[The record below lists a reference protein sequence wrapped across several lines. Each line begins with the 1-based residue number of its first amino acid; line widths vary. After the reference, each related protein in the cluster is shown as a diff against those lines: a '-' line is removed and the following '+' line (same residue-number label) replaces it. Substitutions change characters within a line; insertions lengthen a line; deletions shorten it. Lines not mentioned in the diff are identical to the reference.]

1 MAKRRSNQASL
12 MLLLST
18 LSIFTAVSR
27 NDINPKT
34 GKVSAFVDKCK
45 SAQTC
50 YKSYDLY
57 DRIIQGKN

>member
-1 MAKRRSNQASL
+1 

-34 GKVSAFVDKCK
+34 GKVSAFVDKSK